1 MEACVASDP
10 APAGTSGHCGKRP
23 GRNLHDPS
31 GSWVLGGL
39 HPKSEVS
46 DKPIGDGRQLT
57 IEWTTGL

>member
-1 MEACVASDP
+1 
-10 APAGTSGHCGKRP
+10 
-23 GRNLHDPS
+23 
-31 GSWVLGGL
+31 L